1 MQAIGAI
8 IDKTRK
14 GYANGSSASGNGS
27 AAGAPAADAD
37 PYDDVRG
44 MRRWRLDDLDTNHH
58 PLVRTAVAA
67 ARTWARRYNES
78 AAPAPW
84 LVLSGPNGTGKTHI
98 ARAMWA
104 AFFYTPDYPPG
115 PLGGELRVRLP
126 RARFLAAADLMAG
139 LDPRTED
146 GYAYALGAAPVSQ
159 VVGPAPM
166 VVIDDVGAEGVLSYV
181 GKEHQAYE
189 RQVRYF
195 RFIDFC
201 YANGIPGV
209 ITTNLSLGE
218 TAAHIGQRA
227 WDRLMHMAP
236 HGQMVSL
243 EGVPSWRV
251 KAGGR

>member
-8 IDKTRK
+8 IEKTQK
-14 GYANGSSASGNGS
+14 GYANGNGHNGS
-27 AAGAPAADAD
+27 VTALAGGPVLDDD

-44 MRRWRLDDLDTNHH
+44 MRRWHLDDLDDGHH
-58 PLVRTAVAA
+58 PLVGTAVAA

-78 AAPAPW
+78 VEPAPW

-98 ARAMWA
+98 ARAIWS
-104 AFFYTPDYPPG
+104 AFFYTPDCPPG
-115 PLGGELRVRLP
+115 PGGVEVRVRLP
-126 RARFLAAADLMAG
+126 RARFMAAADLMAG
-139 LDPRTED
+139 LDPRGED
-146 GYAYALGAAPVSQ
+146 GYAMGSVSVSL

-166 VVIDDVGAEGVLSYV
+166 VVIDDVGAEGVLAFV
-181 GKEHQAYE
+181 GKELQEYE

-209 ITTNLSLGE
+209 LTTNLNPGELADHLGR
-218 TAAHIGQRA
+218 RA
-227 WDRLMHMAP
+227 WDRLVQMAP
-236 HGQMVSL
+236 HKQMVSL